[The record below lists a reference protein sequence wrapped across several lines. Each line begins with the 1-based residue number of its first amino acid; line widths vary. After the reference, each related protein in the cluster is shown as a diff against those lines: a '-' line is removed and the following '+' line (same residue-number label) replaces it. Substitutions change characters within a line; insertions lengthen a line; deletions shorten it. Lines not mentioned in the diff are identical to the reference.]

1 MGGESYAWVVI
12 TNEILN
18 KSWMGKRN
26 SRFTFIQIERNF
38 FRPFKI
44 FYRKFGF
51 FKNIADCMYQVM
63 VQLVIHVTY
72 PKTHSVKNGK
82 ILNQMLIV
90 WKVLDGG
97 KNLNSHL

>member
-1 MGGESYAWVVI
+1 
-12 TNEILN
+12 
-18 KSWMGKRN
+18 
-26 SRFTFIQIERNF
+26 
-38 FRPFKI
+38 
-44 FYRKFGF
+44 
-51 FKNIADCMYQVM
+51 MYQVM